1 MNPFQLLEQSQ
12 DMLSMQDA
20 KNLARAAFLYGKVCA
35 VIERDG
41 VNGTGFDAQTIADA
55 MQWQAF
61 YEVERNPQV
70 HPAFR
75 GILDSIGG
83 AG

>member
-1 MNPFQLLEQSQ
+1 MTPFQLLEQSQ

-35 VIERDG
+35 LIERDG
-41 VNGTGFDAQTIADA
+41 VAGSGFGAQVIADA

-83 AG
+83 N